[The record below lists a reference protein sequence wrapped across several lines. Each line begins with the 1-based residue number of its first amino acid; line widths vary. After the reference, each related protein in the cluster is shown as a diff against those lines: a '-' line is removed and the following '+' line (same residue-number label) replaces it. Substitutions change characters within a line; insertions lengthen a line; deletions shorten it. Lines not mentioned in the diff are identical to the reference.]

1 VVRNSTL
8 SPPAGVPSPSW
19 PSALS
24 PQHQAAPD
32 MVTAQASCQPT
43 VTEAQ
48 VVDVPTW
55 TGWLAYPPELPL
67 PSSPS

>member
-1 VVRNSTL
+1 
-8 SPPAGVPSPSW
+8 
-19 PSALS
+19 
-24 PQHQAAPD
+24 